1 MTNLALLGTP
11 EGRHGLWALFRYRLW
26 SLLNGP
32 WMYIMMTGA
41 LVLSAAMVSDLL
53 RYMTANGLTVSQE
66 PFRVPLGVILNVAAF
81 SFALLTTA
89 GISREREQGI
99 LLVLSF
105 GPITSWGY
113 LLSWLASQLV
123 AFLTF
128 CVILMGGLLGQAAI
142 SGLELP
148 WRLIPIAALATIAVA
163 AAMAFGILVGSLGW
177 EVRGSILAFVA
188 VTLLLVG
195 VEAVH
200 GFLGSLDPQQMPKLL
215 LPTSYTVAA
224 VSAGLG
230 WLSPYGHLSRA
241 LNLFYA
247 QDWRGYGLSA
257 GLALLYDVLLLV
269 LARYFFERRGYQ
281 P

>member
-1 MTNLALLGTP
+1 M
-11 EGRHGLWALFRYRLW
+11 
-26 SLLNGP
+26 
-32 WMYIMMTGA
+32 
-41 LVLSAAMVSDLL
+41 
-53 RYMTANGLTVSQE
+53 
-66 PFRVPLGVILNVAAF
+66 
-81 SFALLTTA
+81 
-89 GISREREQGI
+89 
-99 LLVLSF
+99 
-105 GPITSWGY
+105 
-113 LLSWLASQLV
+113 
-123 AFLTF
+123 
-128 CVILMGGLLGQAAI
+128 
-142 SGLELP
+142 
-148 WRLIPIAALATIAVA
+148 
-163 AAMAFGILVGSLGW
+163 GSLGW

-269 LARYFFERRGYQ
+269 LARYFSSEGVTNREALFLRG
-281 P
+281 PVVFGDGSEPRADSVCPDP